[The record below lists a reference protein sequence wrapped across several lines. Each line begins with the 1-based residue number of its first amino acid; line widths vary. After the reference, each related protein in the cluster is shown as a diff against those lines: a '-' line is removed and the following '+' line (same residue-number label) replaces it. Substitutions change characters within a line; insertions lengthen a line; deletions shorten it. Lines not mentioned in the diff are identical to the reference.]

1 MNIKEFE
8 VQHNKPYEMTLMY
21 ELYEDSEFDK
31 KAAKVISQSPLF
43 AEAKMNKE
51 VFYYNITNKTSLR
64 KYLNLGMDKDTMLYM
79 IRKLIS
85 ADDFFEENELD
96 KRYLLFDADLILVD
110 KDTEELTF
118 ITVPAMNHGMV
129 VKPLRIFIREL
140 LASSVYEENENL
152 DYVGRLL
159 SFINS
164 NKNMNK
170 GELENVLGMI
180 EASSSQTVSQS
191 QKTEAAAE
199 VTAAPSAAQDAVIA
213 ATVESTDGNHVDVP
227 VENVSAGIEE
237 NFEAEKYDENARQP
251 EKDSYASDI
260 AVKTIGAGVAVAGMA
275 AAVAEAS
282 EKTDTAD
289 DVIEVETTG
298 AGGQTDAQQDLPEI
312 DIPDI
317 IIEDHARKEE
327 DPVMPEIII
336 PEEMQAKA
344 EEDARREAEAK
355 AQAEAEE
362 KARREAE
369 AKAQAE
375 AEERARREAEAK
387 AQEEAEEMARQEAA
401 MRAKKVVPY
410 LVRTKSQEMVE
421 IDKDE
426 FKIGKIPGMADFLL
440 SDNPAVSRMHAIIH
454 HIDGSYYVCDNY
466 STNHTYLNGERL
478 EAGKNY
484 LLIHGAKISFAND
497 EFTFLCK

>member
-31 KAAKVISQSPLF
+31 KASKVISQSPLF
-43 AEAKMNKE
+43 AESKMNKE

-110 KDTEELTF
+110 KESEELTF
-118 ITVPAMNHGMV
+118 ITVPAVNHGMI

-140 LASSVYEENENL
+140 LASAVYEENENL
-152 DYVGRLL
+152 DYVGRLI
-159 SFINS
+159 SFINA
-164 NKNMNK
+164 NKNMSK
-170 GELENVLGMI
+170 QELENVLGMI
-180 EASSSQTVSQS
+180 EASSSQTVSES
-191 QKTEAAAE
+191 QQAE
-199 VTAAPSAAQDAVIA
+199 VTEETPAEIKVTNVE
-213 ATVESTDGNHVDVP
+213 TVSNS
-227 VENVSAGIEE
+227 VEN
-237 NFEAEKYDENARQP
+237 
-251 EKDSYASDI
+251 
-260 AVKTIGAGVAVAGMA
+260 
-275 AAVAEAS
+275 AVAESPYTQAVS
-282 EKTDTAD
+282 EAAEPVQTNDVNATDVAH
-289 DVIEVETTG
+289 EN
-298 AGGQTDAQQDLPEI
+298 LPEL
-312 DIPDI
+312 DIPEI
-317 IIEDHARKEE
+317 IVEDNAQKEE
-327 DPVMPEIII
+327 APVIPEIII
-336 PEEMQAKA
+336 PDAMNITEESTPVQMDIEA
-344 EEDARREAEAK
+344 EENDRREAEARAQAEAETEERVRREAEAK

-362 KARREAE
+362 N
-369 AKAQAE
+369 
-375 AEERARREAEAK
+375 
-387 AQEEAEEMARQEAA
+387 ARQEA
-401 MRAKKVVPY
+401 MHVKKTVPY

-484 LLIHGAKISFAND
+484 LLIHGAKLAFAND

>member
-31 KAAKVISQSPLF
+31 KASKVISQSPLF
-43 AEAKMNKE
+43 AESKMNKE

-96 KRYLLFDADLILVD
+96 KRYLLFDEDLIIVD
-110 KDTEELTF
+110 KESEELTF
-118 ITVPAMNHGMV
+118 ITVPAVNHGMI

-140 LASSVYEENENL
+140 LASAVYEENENL
-152 DYVGRLL
+152 DYVGRLI
-159 SFINS
+159 SFINA
-164 NKNMNK
+164 NKNMSK
-170 GELENVLGMI
+170 QELENVLGMI
-180 EASSSQTVSQS
+180 EASSSQTVSES
-191 QKTEAAAE
+191 QQAE
-199 VTAAPSAAQDAVIA
+199 VTEETPAEIKVTNVE
-213 ATVESTDGNHVDVP
+213 TVSNS
-227 VENVSAGIEE
+227 VEN
-237 NFEAEKYDENARQP
+237 
-251 EKDSYASDI
+251 
-260 AVKTIGAGVAVAGMA
+260 
-275 AAVAEAS
+275 AVAESPYTQAVS
-282 EKTDTAD
+282 EAAEPVQTNDVNAAD
-289 DVIEVETTG
+289 VAHEN
-298 AGGQTDAQQDLPEI
+298 LPEL
-312 DIPDI
+312 DIPEI
-317 IIEDHARKEE
+317 IVEDNAQKEE
-327 DPVMPEIII
+327 APVIPEIII
-336 PEEMQAKA
+336 PDAMNITEESTPVQMDIEAEDNAHREAEARAQAEA
-344 EEDARREAEAK
+344 ETEERARREAEAK

-362 KARREAE
+362 N
-369 AKAQAE
+369 
-375 AEERARREAEAK
+375 
-387 AQEEAEEMARQEAA
+387 ARQEA
-401 MRAKKVVPY
+401 MHVKKTVPY

-484 LLIHGAKISFAND
+484 LLIHGAKLAFAND

>member
-31 KAAKVISQSPLF
+31 KASKVISQSPLF
-43 AEAKMNKE
+43 AESKMNKE

-110 KDTEELTF
+110 KESEELTF
-118 ITVPAMNHGMV
+118 ITVPAVNHGMI

-140 LASSVYEENENL
+140 LASAVYEENENL
-152 DYVGRLL
+152 DYVGRLI
-159 SFINS
+159 SFINA
-164 NKNMNK
+164 NKNMSK
-170 GELENVLGMI
+170 QELENVLGMI
-180 EASSSQTVSQS
+180 EASSSQTVSES
-191 QKTEAAAE
+191 QQAE
-199 VTAAPSAAQDAVIA
+199 VTEETPAEIKVTNVE
-213 ATVESTDGNHVDVP
+213 TVSNS
-227 VENVSAGIEE
+227 VEN
-237 NFEAEKYDENARQP
+237 
-251 EKDSYASDI
+251 
-260 AVKTIGAGVAVAGMA
+260 
-275 AAVAEAS
+275 AVAESPYTQAVS
-282 EKTDTAD
+282 EAAEPVQTNDVNAAD
-289 DVIEVETTG
+289 VAHEN
-298 AGGQTDAQQDLPEI
+298 LPEL
-312 DIPDI
+312 DIPEI
-317 IIEDHARKEE
+317 IVEDNAQKEE
-327 DPVMPEIII
+327 APVIPEIII
-336 PEEMQAKA
+336 PDAMNITEESTPVQMDIEAEDNAHREAEARAQAEA
-344 EEDARREAEAK
+344 ETEERARREAEAK

-362 KARREAE
+362 N
-369 AKAQAE
+369 
-375 AEERARREAEAK
+375 
-387 AQEEAEEMARQEAA
+387 ARQEA
-401 MRAKKVVPY
+401 MHVKKTVPY

-484 LLIHGAKISFAND
+484 LLIHGAKLAFAND

>member
-31 KAAKVISQSPLF
+31 KASKVISQSPLF
-43 AEAKMNKE
+43 AESKMNKE

-110 KDTEELTF
+110 KESEELTF
-118 ITVPAMNHGMV
+118 ITVPAVNHGMI

-140 LASSVYEENENL
+140 LASAVYEENENL
-152 DYVGRLL
+152 DYVGRLI
-159 SFINS
+159 SFINA
-164 NKNMNK
+164 NKNMSK
-170 GELENVLGMI
+170 QELENVLGMI
-180 EASSSQTVSQS
+180 EASSSQTVSES
-191 QKTEAAAE
+191 QQAE
-199 VTAAPSAAQDAVIA
+199 VTEETPAEIKVTNVE
-213 ATVESTDGNHVDVP
+213 TVSNS
-227 VENVSAGIEE
+227 VEN
-237 NFEAEKYDENARQP
+237 
-251 EKDSYASDI
+251 
-260 AVKTIGAGVAVAGMA
+260 
-275 AAVAEAS
+275 AVAESPYTQAVS
-282 EKTDTAD
+282 EAAEPVQTNDVNATDVAH
-289 DVIEVETTG
+289 EN
-298 AGGQTDAQQDLPEI
+298 LPEL
-312 DIPDI
+312 DIPEI
-317 IIEDHARKEE
+317 IVEDNAQKEE
-327 DPVMPEIII
+327 APVIPEIII
-336 PEEMQAKA
+336 PDAMNITEESTPVQMDIEAEDNARRETEARAQAEA
-344 EEDARREAEAK
+344 ETEERARREAEAK

-362 KARREAE
+362 N
-369 AKAQAE
+369 
-375 AEERARREAEAK
+375 
-387 AQEEAEEMARQEAA
+387 ARQEA
-401 MRAKKVVPY
+401 MHVKKTVPY

-426 FKIGKIPGMADFLL
+426 FKIGKIPGRADFLL

-484 LLIHGAKISFAND
+484 LLIHGAKLAFAND

>member
-31 KAAKVISQSPLF
+31 KASKVISQSPLF
-43 AEAKMNKE
+43 AESKMNKE

-110 KDTEELTF
+110 KESEELTF
-118 ITVPAMNHGMV
+118 ITVPAVNHGMV

-140 LASSVYEENENL
+140 LASAVYEENENL
-152 DYVGRLL
+152 DYVGRLI
-159 SFINS
+159 SFINA
-164 NKNMNK
+164 NKNMSK
-170 GELENVLGMI
+170 QELENVLGMI
-180 EASSSQTVSQS
+180 EASSSQTVSESQQS
-191 QKTEAAAE
+191 E
-199 VTAAPSAAQDAVIA
+199 VTKEAPAEIKVTNVEAV
-213 ATVESTDGNHVDVP
+213 SNG
-227 VENVSAGIEE
+227 VEN
-237 NFEAEKYDENARQP
+237 
-251 EKDSYASDI
+251 
-260 AVKTIGAGVAVAGMA
+260 
-275 AAVAEAS
+275 AVAESPYTQAVS
-282 EKTDTAD
+282 EAAEPVQTNDVNAAD
-289 DVIEVETTG
+289 VTHEN
-298 AGGQTDAQQDLPEI
+298 LPEL
-312 DIPDI
+312 DIPEI
-317 IIEDHARKEE
+317 IIEDNAQKEE
-327 DPVMPEIII
+327 APVMPEIII
-336 PEEMQAKA
+336 PDAMNTTEESTSVQM
-344 EEDARREAEAK
+344 DIEAEDN
-355 AQAEAEE
+355 
-362 KARREAE
+362 ARREAE

-387 AQEEAEEMARQEAA
+387 AQAETEERVRREAEAKAQAEAEENARQEA
-401 MRAKKVVPY
+401 MRVKKTVPY

-484 LLIHGAKISFAND
+484 LLIHGAKLAFAND

>member
-31 KAAKVISQSPLF
+31 KASKVISQSPLF
-43 AEAKMNKE
+43 AESKMNKE

-110 KDTEELTF
+110 KESEELTF
-118 ITVPAMNHGMV
+118 ITVPAVNHGMI

-140 LASSVYEENENL
+140 LASAVYEENENL
-152 DYVGRLL
+152 DYVGRLI
-159 SFINS
+159 SFINA
-164 NKNMNK
+164 NKNMSK
-170 GELENVLGMI
+170 QELENVLGMI
-180 EASSSQTVSQS
+180 EASSSQTVSES
-191 QKTEAAAE
+191 QQAE
-199 VTAAPSAAQDAVIA
+199 VTEETPAEIKVTNVE
-213 ATVESTDGNHVDVP
+213 TVSNS
-227 VENVSAGIEE
+227 VEN
-237 NFEAEKYDENARQP
+237 
-251 EKDSYASDI
+251 
-260 AVKTIGAGVAVAGMA
+260 
-275 AAVAEAS
+275 AVAESPYTQAVS
-282 EKTDTAD
+282 EAAEPVQTNDVNAAD
-289 DVIEVETTG
+289 VAHEN
-298 AGGQTDAQQDLPEI
+298 LPEL
-312 DIPDI
+312 DIPEI
-317 IIEDHARKEE
+317 IVEDNAQKEE
-327 DPVMPEIII
+327 APVIPEIII
-336 PEEMQAKA
+336 PDAMNITEESTPVQMDIEAEDNARRETEARVQA
-344 EEDARREAEAK
+344 EEETEERARREAKAK

-362 KARREAE
+362 N
-369 AKAQAE
+369 
-375 AEERARREAEAK
+375 
-387 AQEEAEEMARQEAA
+387 ARQEA
-401 MRAKKVVPY
+401 MHVKKTVPY

-484 LLIHGAKISFAND
+484 LLIHGAKLAFAND

>member
-31 KAAKVISQSPLF
+31 KASKVISQSPLF
-43 AEAKMNKE
+43 AESKMNKE

-110 KDTEELTF
+110 KESEELTF
-118 ITVPAMNHGMV
+118 ITVPAVNHGMI

-140 LASSVYEENENL
+140 LASAVYEENENL
-152 DYVGRLL
+152 DYVGRLI
-159 SFINS
+159 SFINA
-164 NKNMNK
+164 NKNMSK
-170 GELENVLGMI
+170 QELENVLGMI
-180 EASSSQTVSQS
+180 EASSSQTVSES
-191 QKTEAAAE
+191 QQEE
-199 VTAAPSAAQDAVIA
+199 VTEETPAEIKVTNVE
-213 ATVESTDGNHVDVP
+213 TVSNS
-227 VENVSAGIEE
+227 VEN
-237 NFEAEKYDENARQP
+237 
-251 EKDSYASDI
+251 
-260 AVKTIGAGVAVAGMA
+260 
-275 AAVAEAS
+275 AVAESPYTQAVS
-282 EKTDTAD
+282 EAAEPVQTNDVNATDVAH
-289 DVIEVETTG
+289 EN
-298 AGGQTDAQQDLPEI
+298 LPEL
-312 DIPDI
+312 DIPEI
-317 IIEDHARKEE
+317 IVEDNAQKEE
-327 DPVMPEIII
+327 APVIPEIII
-336 PEEMQAKA
+336 PDAMNITEESTPVQMDIEA
-344 EEDARREAEAK
+344 EDNARREAEVR
-355 AQAEAEE
+355 AQAEAET
-362 KARREAE
+362 
-369 AKAQAE
+369 
-375 AEERARREAEAK
+375 EERARREAETK
-387 AQEEAEEMARQEAA
+387 AQAEAEENARQEA
-401 MRAKKVVPY
+401 MHVKKTVPY

-484 LLIHGAKISFAND
+484 LLIHGAKLAFAND

>member
-31 KAAKVISQSPLF
+31 KASKVISQSPLF
-43 AEAKMNKE
+43 AESKMNKE

-110 KDTEELTF
+110 KESEELTF
-118 ITVPAMNHGMV
+118 ITVPAVNHGMI

-140 LASSVYEENENL
+140 LASAVYEENENL
-152 DYVGRLL
+152 DYVGRLI
-159 SFINS
+159 SFINA
-164 NKNMNK
+164 NKNMSK
-170 GELENVLGMI
+170 QELENVLGMI
-180 EASSSQTVSQS
+180 EASSSQTVSES
-191 QKTEAAAE
+191 QQAE
-199 VTAAPSAAQDAVIA
+199 VTEETPAEIKVTNVE
-213 ATVESTDGNHVDVP
+213 TVSNS
-227 VENVSAGIEE
+227 VEN
-237 NFEAEKYDENARQP
+237 
-251 EKDSYASDI
+251 
-260 AVKTIGAGVAVAGMA
+260 
-275 AAVAEAS
+275 AVAESPYTQAVS
-282 EKTDTAD
+282 EAAEPVQTNDVNATDVAH
-289 DVIEVETTG
+289 EN
-298 AGGQTDAQQDLPEI
+298 LPEL
-312 DIPDI
+312 DIPEI
-317 IIEDHARKEE
+317 IVEDNAQKEE
-327 DPVMPEIII
+327 APVIPEIII
-336 PEEMQAKA
+336 PDAMNITEESTPVQMDIEAEDNARRETEARAQAEA
-344 EEDARREAEAK
+344 ETEERARREAEAK

-362 KARREAE
+362 N
-369 AKAQAE
+369 
-375 AEERARREAEAK
+375 
-387 AQEEAEEMARQEAA
+387 ARQEA
-401 MRAKKVVPY
+401 MHVKKTVPY

-484 LLIHGAKISFAND
+484 LLIHGAKLAFAND

>member
-31 KAAKVISQSPLF
+31 KASKVISQSPLF
-43 AEAKMNKE
+43 AESKMNKE

-110 KDTEELTF
+110 KESEELTF
-118 ITVPAMNHGMV
+118 ITVPAVNHGMV

-140 LASSVYEENENL
+140 LASAVYEENENL
-152 DYVGRLL
+152 DYVGRLI
-159 SFINS
+159 SFINA
-164 NKNMNK
+164 NKNMSK
-170 GELENVLGMI
+170 QELENVLGMI
-180 EASSSQTVSQS
+180 EASSSQTVSESQQS
-191 QKTEAAAE
+191 E
-199 VTAAPSAAQDAVIA
+199 VTKEAPAEIKVTNVEAV
-213 ATVESTDGNHVDVP
+213 SNG
-227 VENVSAGIEE
+227 VEN
-237 NFEAEKYDENARQP
+237 
-251 EKDSYASDI
+251 
-260 AVKTIGAGVAVAGMA
+260 
-275 AAVAEAS
+275 AVAESPYTQAVS
-282 EKTDTAD
+282 EAAEPAQTNDSNAAD
-289 DVIEVETTG
+289 VACEN
-298 AGGQTDAQQDLPEI
+298 LPEL
-312 DIPDI
+312 DIPEI
-317 IIEDHARKEE
+317 IIEDNAQKEE
-327 DPVMPEIII
+327 EPVMPEIII
-336 PEEMQAKA
+336 PDAMNTTEESTSVQM
-344 EEDARREAEAK
+344 DIEAEDN
-355 AQAEAEE
+355 
-362 KARREAE
+362 ARREAE

-387 AQEEAEEMARQEAA
+387 AQAETEERVRREAEAKAQAEAEERARREAEAKAQAEAEENARQEA
-401 MRAKKVVPY
+401 MRVKKTVPY

-484 LLIHGAKISFAND
+484 LLIHGAKLAFAND

>member
-31 KAAKVISQSPLF
+31 KASKVISQSPLF
-43 AEAKMNKE
+43 AESKMNKE

-110 KDTEELTF
+110 KESEELTF
-118 ITVPAMNHGMV
+118 ITVPAVNHGMI

-140 LASSVYEENENL
+140 LASAVYEENENL
-152 DYVGRLL
+152 DYVGRLI
-159 SFINS
+159 SFINA
-164 NKNMNK
+164 NKNMSK
-170 GELENVLGMI
+170 QELENVLGMI
-180 EASSSQTVSQS
+180 EASSSQTVSES
-191 QKTEAAAE
+191 QQAEGTEETPAE
-199 VTAAPSAAQDAVIA
+199 IKVTNVE
-213 ATVESTDGNHVDVP
+213 TVSNS
-227 VENVSAGIEE
+227 VEN
-237 NFEAEKYDENARQP
+237 
-251 EKDSYASDI
+251 
-260 AVKTIGAGVAVAGMA
+260 
-275 AAVAEAS
+275 AVAESPYTQAVS
-282 EKTDTAD
+282 EAAEPVQTNDVNATDIAH
-289 DVIEVETTG
+289 EN
-298 AGGQTDAQQDLPEI
+298 LPEL
-312 DIPDI
+312 DIPEI
-317 IIEDHARKEE
+317 IVEDNAQKEE
-327 DPVMPEIII
+327 APVIPEIII
-336 PEEMQAKA
+336 PDAMNITEESTPVQMDIEAEDNARRETEARAQAEA
-344 EEDARREAEAK
+344 ETEERARREAEAK

-362 KARREAE
+362 N
-369 AKAQAE
+369 
-375 AEERARREAEAK
+375 
-387 AQEEAEEMARQEAA
+387 ARQEA
-401 MRAKKVVPY
+401 MHVKKTVPY

-466 STNHTYLNGERL
+466 TTNHTYLNGERL
-478 EAGKNY
+478 EAGKKY
-484 LLIHGAKISFAND
+484 LLIHGAKLAFAND

>member
-1 MNIKEFE
+1 MMNIKEFE

-31 KAAKVISQSPLF
+31 KASKVISQSPLF
-43 AEAKMNKE
+43 AESKMNKE

-110 KDTEELTF
+110 KESEELTF
-118 ITVPAMNHGMV
+118 ITVPAVNHGMV
-129 VKPLRIFIREL
+129 VKPLRIFVREL
-140 LASSVYEENENL
+140 LASAVYEENENL
-152 DYVGRLL
+152 DYVGRLI
-159 SFINS
+159 SFINV
-164 NKNMNK
+164 NKNMSK
-170 GELENVLGMI
+170 QELENVLGMI
-180 EASSSQTVSQS
+180 EASSSQTVSES
-191 QKTEAAAE
+191 QQAE
-199 VTAAPSAAQDAVIA
+199 VTEEVPAEIKVTNVEAV
-213 ATVESTDGNHVDVP
+213 SNS
-227 VENVSAGIEE
+227 VEN
-237 NFEAEKYDENARQP
+237 
-251 EKDSYASDI
+251 
-260 AVKTIGAGVAVAGMA
+260 
-275 AAVAEAS
+275 AVAESPYTKEVS
-282 EKTDTAD
+282 EAAEPVQTNDVNAAD
-289 DVIEVETTG
+289 VAHEN
-298 AGGQTDAQQDLPEI
+298 LPELG
-312 DIPDI
+312 IPEI
-317 IIEDHARKEE
+317 IIEDNAQKEE
-327 DPVMPEIII
+327 APVMPEIII
-336 PEEMQAKA
+336 PDAMNITEESTPVQMDIET
-344 EEDARREAEAK
+344 EEDVRREAEVR
-355 AQAEAEE
+355 AQAE
-362 KARREAE
+362 
-369 AKAQAE
+369 AE
-375 AEERARREAEAK
+375 AEERARREAKAK
-387 AQEEAEEMARQEAA
+387 AQAEIEERVRREAKVKAQAEAEENARQEA
-401 MRAKKVVPY
+401 MRVKKTVPY

-484 LLIHGAKISFAND
+484 LLIHGAKLAFAND

>member
-31 KAAKVISQSPLF
+31 KASKVISQSPLF
-43 AEAKMNKE
+43 AESKMNKE

-110 KDTEELTF
+110 KESEELTF
-118 ITVPAMNHGMV
+118 ITVPAVNHGMI

-140 LASSVYEENENL
+140 LASAVYEENENL
-152 DYVGRLL
+152 DYVGRLI
-159 SFINS
+159 SFINA
-164 NKNMNK
+164 NRNMSK
-170 GELENVLGMI
+170 QELENVLGMI
-180 EASSSQTVSQS
+180 EASSSQTVSES
-191 QKTEAAAE
+191 QQEE
-199 VTAAPSAAQDAVIA
+199 VTEETPAEIKVTNVE
-213 ATVESTDGNHVDVP
+213 TVSNS
-227 VENVSAGIEE
+227 VEN
-237 NFEAEKYDENARQP
+237 
-251 EKDSYASDI
+251 
-260 AVKTIGAGVAVAGMA
+260 
-275 AAVAEAS
+275 AVAESPYTQAVS
-282 EKTDTAD
+282 EAAEPVQTNDVNATDVAH
-289 DVIEVETTG
+289 EN
-298 AGGQTDAQQDLPEI
+298 LPEL
-312 DIPDI
+312 DIPEI
-317 IIEDHARKEE
+317 IVEDNAQKEE
-327 DPVMPEIII
+327 APVIPEIII
-336 PEEMQAKA
+336 PDAMNITEESTPVQMDIEAEDNARRETEARAQAEA
-344 EEDARREAEAK
+344 ETEERARREAEAK

-362 KARREAE
+362 N
-369 AKAQAE
+369 
-375 AEERARREAEAK
+375 
-387 AQEEAEEMARQEAA
+387 ARQEA
-401 MRAKKVVPY
+401 MHVKKTVPY

-484 LLIHGAKISFAND
+484 LLIHGAKLAFAND

>member
-31 KAAKVISQSPLF
+31 KASKVISQSPLF
-43 AEAKMNKE
+43 AESKMNKE

-110 KDTEELTF
+110 KESEELTF
-118 ITVPAMNHGMV
+118 ITVPAVNHGMV

-140 LASSVYEENENL
+140 LASAVYEENENL
-152 DYVGRLL
+152 DYVGRLI
-159 SFINS
+159 SFINA
-164 NKNMNK
+164 NKNMSK
-170 GELENVLGMI
+170 QELENVLGMI
-180 EASSSQTVSQS
+180 EASSSQTVSESQQS
-191 QKTEAAAE
+191 E
-199 VTAAPSAAQDAVIA
+199 VTQEAPAEIKVTNVEAV
-213 ATVESTDGNHVDVP
+213 SNG
-227 VENVSAGIEE
+227 VEN
-237 NFEAEKYDENARQP
+237 
-251 EKDSYASDI
+251 
-260 AVKTIGAGVAVAGMA
+260 
-275 AAVAEAS
+275 AVAESPYTQAVS
-282 EKTDTAD
+282 EAAEPAQTNDVNAAD
-289 DVIEVETTG
+289 VACEN
-298 AGGQTDAQQDLPEI
+298 LPEL
-312 DIPDI
+312 DIPEI
-317 IIEDHARKEE
+317 IIEDNAQKEE
-327 DPVMPEIII
+327 APVMPEIII
-336 PEEMQAKA
+336 PDAMNTTEESTPVQM
-344 EEDARREAEAK
+344 DIEAEDN
-355 AQAEAEE
+355 
-362 KARREAE
+362 ARREAE

-387 AQEEAEEMARQEAA
+387 AQAEAEERARREAEAKAQAEAEERARREAEAKAQAEAEENARQEA
-401 MRAKKVVPY
+401 MRVKKTVPY

-484 LLIHGAKISFAND
+484 LLIHGAKLAFAND

>member
-31 KAAKVISQSPLF
+31 KASKVISQSPLF
-43 AEAKMNKE
+43 AESKMNKE

-110 KDTEELTF
+110 KESEELTF
-118 ITVPAMNHGMV
+118 ITVPAVNHGMI

-140 LASSVYEENENL
+140 LASAVYEENENL
-152 DYVGRLL
+152 DYVGRLI
-159 SFINS
+159 SFINA
-164 NKNMNK
+164 NKNMSK
-170 GELENVLGMI
+170 QELENVLGMI
-180 EASSSQTVSQS
+180 EASSSQTVSES
-191 QKTEAAAE
+191 QQAE
-199 VTAAPSAAQDAVIA
+199 VTEETPAEIKVTNVE
-213 ATVESTDGNHVDVP
+213 TVSNS
-227 VENVSAGIEE
+227 VEN
-237 NFEAEKYDENARQP
+237 
-251 EKDSYASDI
+251 
-260 AVKTIGAGVAVAGMA
+260 
-275 AAVAEAS
+275 AVAESPYTQAVS
-282 EKTDTAD
+282 EAAEPVQTNDVNAAD
-289 DVIEVETTG
+289 VAHEN
-298 AGGQTDAQQDLPEI
+298 LPEL
-312 DIPDI
+312 DIPEI
-317 IIEDHARKEE
+317 IVEDNAQKEE
-327 DPVMPEIII
+327 APVIPEIII
-336 PEEMQAKA
+336 PDAMNITEESTPVQMDIEA
-344 EEDARREAEAK
+344 EDNARRETEARVQAEEETEERARREVKAK

-362 KARREAE
+362 N
-369 AKAQAE
+369 
-375 AEERARREAEAK
+375 
-387 AQEEAEEMARQEAA
+387 ARQEA
-401 MRAKKVVPY
+401 MHVKKTVPY

-484 LLIHGAKISFAND
+484 LLIHGAKLAFAND

>member
-31 KAAKVISQSPLF
+31 KASKVISQSPLF
-43 AEAKMNKE
+43 AESKMNKE

-110 KDTEELTF
+110 KESEELTF
-118 ITVPAMNHGMV
+118 ITVPAVNHGMI

-140 LASSVYEENENL
+140 LASAVYEENENL
-152 DYVGRLL
+152 DYVGRLI
-159 SFINS
+159 SFINA
-164 NKNMNK
+164 NKNMSK
-170 GELENVLGMI
+170 QELENVLGMI
-180 EASSSQTVSQS
+180 EASSSQTVSES
-191 QKTEAAAE
+191 QQAEGTEETPAE
-199 VTAAPSAAQDAVIA
+199 IKLTNVE
-213 ATVESTDGNHVDVP
+213 TVSNS
-227 VENVSAGIEE
+227 VEN
-237 NFEAEKYDENARQP
+237 
-251 EKDSYASDI
+251 
-260 AVKTIGAGVAVAGMA
+260 
-275 AAVAEAS
+275 AVAESPYTQAVS
-282 EKTDTAD
+282 EAAEPVQTNDVNATDIAH
-289 DVIEVETTG
+289 EN
-298 AGGQTDAQQDLPEI
+298 LPEL
-312 DIPDI
+312 DIPEI
-317 IIEDHARKEE
+317 IVEDNAQKEE
-327 DPVMPEIII
+327 APVIPEIII
-336 PEEMQAKA
+336 PDAMNITEESTPVQMDIEAEDNARRETEARAQAEA
-344 EEDARREAEAK
+344 ETEERARREAEAK

-362 KARREAE
+362 N
-369 AKAQAE
+369 
-375 AEERARREAEAK
+375 
-387 AQEEAEEMARQEAA
+387 ARQEA
-401 MRAKKVVPY
+401 MHVKKTVPY

-484 LLIHGAKISFAND
+484 LLIHGAKLAFAND

>member
-31 KAAKVISQSPLF
+31 KASKVISQSPLF
-43 AEAKMNKE
+43 AESKMNKE

-110 KDTEELTF
+110 KESEELTF
-118 ITVPAMNHGMV
+118 ITVPAVNHGMI

-140 LASSVYEENENL
+140 LASAVYEENENL
-152 DYVGRLL
+152 DYVGRLI
-159 SFINS
+159 SFINA
-164 NKNMNK
+164 NKNMSK
-170 GELENVLGMI
+170 QELENVLGMI
-180 EASSSQTVSQS
+180 EASSSQTVSES
-191 QKTEAAAE
+191 QQAE
-199 VTAAPSAAQDAVIA
+199 VTEETPAEIKVTNVE
-213 ATVESTDGNHVDVP
+213 TVSNS
-227 VENVSAGIEE
+227 VEN
-237 NFEAEKYDENARQP
+237 
-251 EKDSYASDI
+251 
-260 AVKTIGAGVAVAGMA
+260 
-275 AAVAEAS
+275 AVAESPYTQAVS
-282 EKTDTAD
+282 EAAEPVQTNDVNATDVAH
-289 DVIEVETTG
+289 EN
-298 AGGQTDAQQDLPEI
+298 LPEL
-312 DIPDI
+312 DIPEI
-317 IIEDHARKEE
+317 IVEDNAQKEE
-327 DPVMPEIII
+327 APVIPEIII
-336 PEEMQAKA
+336 PDAMNITEESTPVQMDIEAEDNARREAEARAQAEA
-344 EEDARREAEAK
+344 ETGERARREAEAK

-362 KARREAE
+362 N
-369 AKAQAE
+369 
-375 AEERARREAEAK
+375 
-387 AQEEAEEMARQEAA
+387 ARQEA
-401 MRAKKVVPY
+401 MHVKKTVPY

-484 LLIHGAKISFAND
+484 LLIHGAKLAFAND

>member
-31 KAAKVISQSPLF
+31 KASKVISQSPLF
-43 AEAKMNKE
+43 AESKMNKE

-110 KDTEELTF
+110 KESEELTF
-118 ITVPAMNHGMV
+118 ITVPAVNHGMI

-140 LASSVYEENENL
+140 LASAVYEENENL
-152 DYVGRLL
+152 DYVGRLI
-159 SFINS
+159 SFINA
-164 NKNMNK
+164 NKNMSK
-170 GELENVLGMI
+170 QELENVLGMI
-180 EASSSQTVSQS
+180 EASSSQTVSES
-191 QKTEAAAE
+191 QQAEGTEETPAE
-199 VTAAPSAAQDAVIA
+199 IKVTNVE
-213 ATVESTDGNHVDVP
+213 TVSNS
-227 VENVSAGIEE
+227 VEN
-237 NFEAEKYDENARQP
+237 
-251 EKDSYASDI
+251 
-260 AVKTIGAGVAVAGMA
+260 
-275 AAVAEAS
+275 AVAESPYTQAVS
-282 EKTDTAD
+282 EAAEPVQTNDVNATDIAH
-289 DVIEVETTG
+289 EN
-298 AGGQTDAQQDLPEI
+298 LPEL
-312 DIPDI
+312 DIPEI
-317 IIEDHARKEE
+317 IVEDNAQKEE
-327 DPVMPEIII
+327 APVIPEIII
-336 PEEMQAKA
+336 PDAMNITEESTPVQMDIEAEDNARRETEARAQAEA
-344 EEDARREAEAK
+344 ETEERARREAEAK

-362 KARREAE
+362 N
-369 AKAQAE
+369 
-375 AEERARREAEAK
+375 
-387 AQEEAEEMARQEAA
+387 ARQEA
-401 MRAKKVVPY
+401 MHVKKTVPY

-478 EAGKNY
+478 EAGTNY
-484 LLIHGAKISFAND
+484 LLIHGAKLAFAND

>member
-31 KAAKVISQSPLF
+31 KASKVISQSPLF
-43 AEAKMNKE
+43 AESKMNKE

-110 KDTEELTF
+110 KESEELTF
-118 ITVPAMNHGMV
+118 ITVPAVNHGMI

-140 LASSVYEENENL
+140 LASAVYEENENL
-152 DYVGRLL
+152 DYVGRLI
-159 SFINS
+159 SFINA
-164 NKNMNK
+164 NKNMSK
-170 GELENVLGMI
+170 QELENVLGMI
-180 EASSSQTVSQS
+180 EASSSQTVSES
-191 QKTEAAAE
+191 QQAE
-199 VTAAPSAAQDAVIA
+199 VTEETPAEIKETNVE
-213 ATVESTDGNHVDVP
+213 TVSNS
-227 VENVSAGIEE
+227 VEN
-237 NFEAEKYDENARQP
+237 
-251 EKDSYASDI
+251 
-260 AVKTIGAGVAVAGMA
+260 
-275 AAVAEAS
+275 AVAESPYTQAVS
-282 EKTDTAD
+282 EAAEPVQTNDVNATDVAH
-289 DVIEVETTG
+289 EN
-298 AGGQTDAQQDLPEI
+298 LPEL
-312 DIPDI
+312 DIPEI
-317 IIEDHARKEE
+317 IVEDNAQKEE
-327 DPVMPEIII
+327 APVIPEIII
-336 PEEMQAKA
+336 PDAMNITEESTPVQMDIEAEDNARRETEARAQAEA
-344 EEDARREAEAK
+344 ETEERAHREAEAK

-362 KARREAE
+362 N
-369 AKAQAE
+369 
-375 AEERARREAEAK
+375 
-387 AQEEAEEMARQEAA
+387 ARQEA
-401 MRAKKVVPY
+401 MHVKKTVPY

-484 LLIHGAKISFAND
+484 LLIHGAKLAFAND

>member
-31 KAAKVISQSPLF
+31 KASKVISQSPLF
-43 AEAKMNKE
+43 AESKMNKE

-110 KDTEELTF
+110 KESEELTF
-118 ITVPAMNHGMV
+118 ITVPAVNHGMI

-140 LASSVYEENENL
+140 LASAVYEENENL
-152 DYVGRLL
+152 DYVGRLI
-159 SFINS
+159 SFINA
-164 NKNMNK
+164 NKNMSK
-170 GELENVLGMI
+170 QELENVLGMI
-180 EASSSQTVSQS
+180 EASSSQTVSES
-191 QKTEAAAE
+191 QQAEGTEETPAE
-199 VTAAPSAAQDAVIA
+199 IKVTNVE
-213 ATVESTDGNHVDVP
+213 TVSNS
-227 VENVSAGIEE
+227 VEN
-237 NFEAEKYDENARQP
+237 
-251 EKDSYASDI
+251 
-260 AVKTIGAGVAVAGMA
+260 
-275 AAVAEAS
+275 AVAESPYTQAVS
-282 EKTDTAD
+282 EAAEPVQTNDVNATDIAH
-289 DVIEVETTG
+289 EN
-298 AGGQTDAQQDLPEI
+298 LPEL
-312 DIPDI
+312 DIPEI
-317 IIEDHARKEE
+317 IVEDNAQKEE
-327 DPVMPEIII
+327 APVIPEIII
-336 PEEMQAKA
+336 PDAMNITEESTPVQMDIEAEDNARRETEARAQAEA
-344 EEDARREAEAK
+344 ETEERARREAEAK

-362 KARREAE
+362 N
-369 AKAQAE
+369 
-375 AEERARREAEAK
+375 
-387 AQEEAEEMARQEAA
+387 ARQEA
-401 MRAKKVVPY
+401 MHVKKTVPY

-484 LLIHGAKISFAND
+484 LLIHGAKLAFAND

>member
-31 KAAKVISQSPLF
+31 KASKVISQSPLF
-43 AEAKMNKE
+43 AESKMNKE

-110 KDTEELTF
+110 KESEELTF
-118 ITVPAMNHGMV
+118 ITVPAVNHGMI

-140 LASSVYEENENL
+140 LASAVYEENENL
-152 DYVGRLL
+152 DYVGRLI
-159 SFINS
+159 SFINA
-164 NKNMNK
+164 NKNMSK
-170 GELENVLGMI
+170 QELENVLGMI
-180 EASSSQTVSQS
+180 EASSSQTVSES
-191 QKTEAAAE
+191 QQAE
-199 VTAAPSAAQDAVIA
+199 VTEETPAEIKVTNVE
-213 ATVESTDGNHVDVP
+213 TVSNS
-227 VENVSAGIEE
+227 VEN
-237 NFEAEKYDENARQP
+237 
-251 EKDSYASDI
+251 
-260 AVKTIGAGVAVAGMA
+260 
-275 AAVAEAS
+275 AVAESPYTQAVS
-282 EKTDTAD
+282 EAAEPVQTNDVNAAD
-289 DVIEVETTG
+289 VAHEN
-298 AGGQTDAQQDLPEI
+298 LPEL
-312 DIPDI
+312 DIPEI
-317 IIEDHARKEE
+317 IVEDNAQKEE
-327 DPVMPEIII
+327 APVIPEIII
-336 PEEMQAKA
+336 PDAMNITEESTPVQMDIEAEDNARRETEARAQA
-344 EEDARREAEAK
+344 EEETEERARREAEAK

-362 KARREAE
+362 N
-369 AKAQAE
+369 
-375 AEERARREAEAK
+375 
-387 AQEEAEEMARQEAA
+387 ARQEA
-401 MRAKKVVPY
+401 MHVKKTVPY

-484 LLIHGAKISFAND
+484 LLIHGAKLAFAND

>member
-1 MNIKEFE
+1 MMNIKEFE
-8 VQHNKPYEMTLMY
+8 VQHNKPYEITLMY

-43 AEAKMNKE
+43 AESKMNKE

-110 KDTEELTF
+110 KESEELTF
-118 ITVPAMNHGMV
+118 ITVPAVNHGMV

-140 LASSVYEENENL
+140 LASAVYEENENL
-152 DYVGRLL
+152 DYVGRLI
-159 SFINS
+159 SFINA
-164 NKNMNK
+164 NKNMSK
-170 GELENVLGMI
+170 QELENVLGMI
-180 EASSSQTVSQS
+180 EASSSQTVSES
-191 QKTEAAAE
+191 QQAEVTEEAPARIKVTNVEAVSNGVEDAAAE
-199 VTAAPSAAQDAVIA
+199 SPYTQAVSEAAEPVQTNDA
-213 ATVESTDGNHVDVP
+213 
-227 VENVSAGIEE
+227 NVANVAMAVAG
-237 NFEAEKYDENARQP
+237 
-251 EKDSYASDI
+251 
-260 AVKTIGAGVAVAGMA
+260 TGAAVAGMA
-275 AAVAEAS
+275 AVFTESVQAE
-282 EKTDTAD
+282 EDAD
-289 DVIEVETTG
+289 DTHEN
-298 AGGQTDAQQDLPEI
+298 LPEL
-312 DIPDI
+312 DIPEI
-317 IIEDHARKEE
+317 IIEDNTQKEE
-327 DPVMPEIII
+327 APVMPEIII
-336 PEEMQAKA
+336 PDAMNITEESTPVQMDIEA
-344 EEDARREAEAK
+344 EENAHREAEAK

-362 KARREAE
+362 RTRQEAE

-375 AEERARREAEAK
+375 AEERARQEAEARAQAKAEERARREAEAR
-387 AQEEAEEMARQEAA
+387 AQAEAEENARQEA
-401 MRAKKVVPY
+401 MRVKKTVPY

-484 LLIHGAKISFAND
+484 LLIHGAKLAFAND

>member
-31 KAAKVISQSPLF
+31 KASKVISQSPLF
-43 AEAKMNKE
+43 AESKMNKE

-110 KDTEELTF
+110 KESEELTF
-118 ITVPAMNHGMV
+118 ITVPAVNHGMI

-140 LASSVYEENENL
+140 LASAVYEENENL
-152 DYVGRLL
+152 DYVGRLI
-159 SFINS
+159 SFINA
-164 NKNMNK
+164 NKNMSK
-170 GELENVLGMI
+170 QELENVLGMI
-180 EASSSQTVSQS
+180 EASSSQTVSES
-191 QKTEAAAE
+191 QQAE
-199 VTAAPSAAQDAVIA
+199 VTEETPAEIKVTNVE
-213 ATVESTDGNHVDVP
+213 TVSNS
-227 VENVSAGIEE
+227 VEN
-237 NFEAEKYDENARQP
+237 
-251 EKDSYASDI
+251 
-260 AVKTIGAGVAVAGMA
+260 
-275 AAVAEAS
+275 AVAESPYTQAVS
-282 EKTDTAD
+282 EAAEPVQTNDVNAAD
-289 DVIEVETTG
+289 VAHEN
-298 AGGQTDAQQDLPEI
+298 LPEL
-312 DIPDI
+312 DIPEI
-317 IIEDHARKEE
+317 IVEDNAQKEE
-327 DPVMPEIII
+327 APVIPEIII
-336 PEEMQAKA
+336 PDAMNITEESTPVQMDIDAEDNARRETEARAQAEA
-344 EEDARREAEAK
+344 ETEERAHREAEAK

-362 KARREAE
+362 N
-369 AKAQAE
+369 
-375 AEERARREAEAK
+375 
-387 AQEEAEEMARQEAA
+387 ARQEA
-401 MRAKKVVPY
+401 MHVKKTVPY

-421 IDKDE
+421 IDKEE

-484 LLIHGAKISFAND
+484 LLIHGAKLAFAND

>member
-31 KAAKVISQSPLF
+31 KASKVISQSPLF
-43 AEAKMNKE
+43 AESKMNKE

-110 KDTEELTF
+110 KESEELTF
-118 ITVPAMNHGMV
+118 ITVPAVNHGMI

-140 LASSVYEENENL
+140 LASAVYEENENL
-152 DYVGRLL
+152 DYVGRLI
-159 SFINS
+159 SFINA
-164 NKNMNK
+164 NKNMSK
-170 GELENVLGMI
+170 QELENVLGMI
-180 EASSSQTVSQS
+180 EASSSQTVSES
-191 QKTEAAAE
+191 QQAEGTEE
-199 VTAAPSAAQDAVIA
+199 TPEEIKVTNVE
-213 ATVESTDGNHVDVP
+213 TVSNS
-227 VENVSAGIEE
+227 VEN
-237 NFEAEKYDENARQP
+237 
-251 EKDSYASDI
+251 
-260 AVKTIGAGVAVAGMA
+260 
-275 AAVAEAS
+275 AVAESPYTQAVS
-282 EKTDTAD
+282 EAAEPVQTNDVNATDIAH
-289 DVIEVETTG
+289 EN
-298 AGGQTDAQQDLPEI
+298 LPEL
-312 DIPDI
+312 DIPEI
-317 IIEDHARKEE
+317 IVEDNAQKEE
-327 DPVMPEIII
+327 APVIPEIII
-336 PEEMQAKA
+336 PDAMNITEESTPVQMDIEAEDNARRETEARAQAEA
-344 EEDARREAEAK
+344 ETEERARREAEAK

-362 KARREAE
+362 N
-369 AKAQAE
+369 
-375 AEERARREAEAK
+375 
-387 AQEEAEEMARQEAA
+387 ARQEA
-401 MRAKKVVPY
+401 MHVKKTVPY

-484 LLIHGAKISFAND
+484 LLIHGAKLAFAND

>member
-31 KAAKVISQSPLF
+31 KASKVISQSPLF
-43 AEAKMNKE
+43 AESKMNKE

-110 KDTEELTF
+110 KESEELTF
-118 ITVPAMNHGMV
+118 ITVPAVNHGMI

-140 LASSVYEENENL
+140 LASAVYEENENL
-152 DYVGRLL
+152 DYVGRLI
-159 SFINS
+159 SFINA
-164 NKNMNK
+164 NKNMSK
-170 GELENVLGMI
+170 QELENVLGMI
-180 EASSSQTVSQS
+180 EASSSQTVSES
-191 QKTEAAAE
+191 QQAE
-199 VTAAPSAAQDAVIA
+199 VTEETPAEIKVTNVE
-213 ATVESTDGNHVDVP
+213 TVSNS
-227 VENVSAGIEE
+227 VEN
-237 NFEAEKYDENARQP
+237 
-251 EKDSYASDI
+251 
-260 AVKTIGAGVAVAGMA
+260 
-275 AAVAEAS
+275 AVAESPYTQAVS
-282 EKTDTAD
+282 EAAEPVQTNDVNATDVAH
-289 DVIEVETTG
+289 EN
-298 AGGQTDAQQDLPEI
+298 LPEL
-312 DIPDI
+312 DIPEI
-317 IIEDHARKEE
+317 IVEDNAQKEE
-327 DPVMPEIII
+327 ASVIPEIII
-336 PEEMQAKA
+336 PDAMNITEESTPVQMDIEA
-344 EEDARREAEAK
+344 EDNAHREAEAR
-355 AQAEAEE
+355 AQAEAET
-362 KARREAE
+362 
-369 AKAQAE
+369 
-375 AEERARREAEAK
+375 EERARREAETK
-387 AQEEAEEMARQEAA
+387 AQAEAEENARQEA
-401 MRAKKVVPY
+401 MHVKKTVPY

-484 LLIHGAKISFAND
+484 LLIHGAKLAFAND

>member
-31 KAAKVISQSPLF
+31 KASKVISQSPLF
-43 AEAKMNKE
+43 AESKMNKE

-110 KDTEELTF
+110 KESEELTF
-118 ITVPAMNHGMV
+118 ITVPAVNHGMV

-140 LASSVYEENENL
+140 LASAVYEENENL
-152 DYVGRLL
+152 DYVGRLI
-159 SFINS
+159 SFINA
-164 NKNMNK
+164 NKNMSK
-170 GELENVLGMI
+170 QELENVLGMI
-180 EASSSQTVSQS
+180 EASSSQTVSESQQS
-191 QKTEAAAE
+191 E
-199 VTAAPSAAQDAVIA
+199 VTQEAPAEIKVTNVEAV
-213 ATVESTDGNHVDVP
+213 SNG
-227 VENVSAGIEE
+227 VEN
-237 NFEAEKYDENARQP
+237 
-251 EKDSYASDI
+251 
-260 AVKTIGAGVAVAGMA
+260 
-275 AAVAEAS
+275 AVAESPYTQAVS
-282 EKTDTAD
+282 EAAEPVQTNDVNAAD
-289 DVIEVETTG
+289 VACEN
-298 AGGQTDAQQDLPEI
+298 LPEL
-312 DIPDI
+312 DIPEI
-317 IIEDHARKEE
+317 IIEDNAQKEE
-327 DPVMPEIII
+327 APVMPEIII
-336 PEEMQAKA
+336 PDAMNTTEESTPVQM
-344 EEDARREAEAK
+344 DIEAEDN
-355 AQAEAEE
+355 
-362 KARREAE
+362 ARREAE

-387 AQEEAEEMARQEAA
+387 AQAEAEERARREAEAKAQAEAEENARQEA
-401 MRAKKVVPY
+401 MRVKKTVPY

-484 LLIHGAKISFAND
+484 LLIHGAKLAFAND

>member
-31 KAAKVISQSPLF
+31 KASKVISQSPLF
-43 AEAKMNKE
+43 AESKMNKE

-110 KDTEELTF
+110 KESEELTF
-118 ITVPAMNHGMV
+118 ITVPAVNHGMV

-140 LASSVYEENENL
+140 LASAVYEENENL
-152 DYVGRLL
+152 DYVGRLI
-159 SFINS
+159 SFINA
-164 NKNMNK
+164 NKNMSK
-170 GELENVLGMI
+170 QELENVLGMI
-180 EASSSQTVSQS
+180 EASSSQTVSESQQS
-191 QKTEAAAE
+191 E
-199 VTAAPSAAQDAVIA
+199 VTQEAPAEIKVTNVEAV
-213 ATVESTDGNHVDVP
+213 SNG
-227 VENVSAGIEE
+227 VEN
-237 NFEAEKYDENARQP
+237 
-251 EKDSYASDI
+251 
-260 AVKTIGAGVAVAGMA
+260 
-275 AAVAEAS
+275 AVAESPYTQAVS
-282 EKTDTAD
+282 EAAEPAQTNDVNAAD
-289 DVIEVETTG
+289 VACEN
-298 AGGQTDAQQDLPEI
+298 LPEL
-312 DIPDI
+312 DIPEI
-317 IIEDHARKEE
+317 IIEDNAQKEE
-327 DPVMPEIII
+327 APVMPEIII
-336 PEEMQAKA
+336 PDAMNTTEESTPVQM
-344 EEDARREAEAK
+344 DIEAEDN
-355 AQAEAEE
+355 
-362 KARREAE
+362 ARREAE

-387 AQEEAEEMARQEAA
+387 AQAEAEERARREAEAKAQAEAEENARQEA
-401 MRAKKVVPY
+401 MRVKKTVPY

-484 LLIHGAKISFAND
+484 LLIHGAKLAFAND

>member
-1 MNIKEFE
+1 MMNIKEFE

-43 AEAKMNKE
+43 AESKMNKE

-79 IRKLIS
+79 IRKLIN

-110 KDTEELTF
+110 KESEELTF
-118 ITVPAMNHGMV
+118 ITVPAVNHGMV

-140 LASSVYEENENL
+140 LASAVYEENENL
-152 DYVGRLL
+152 DYVGRLI
-159 SFINS
+159 SFINA
-164 NKNMNK
+164 NKNMSK
-170 GELENVLGMI
+170 QELENVLGMI
-180 EASSSQTVSQS
+180 EASSSQTVSES
-191 QKTEAAAE
+191 QQAEVAEEAPAGIKVTNVEAVSNGVEDAAAE
-199 VTAAPSAAQDAVIA
+199 SPYTQAVSEAAEPVQTNDANVA
-213 ATVESTDGNHVDVP
+213 DVAMA
-227 VENVSAGIEE
+227 VAG
-237 NFEAEKYDENARQP
+237 
-251 EKDSYASDI
+251 
-260 AVKTIGAGVAVAGMA
+260 TGAAVAGMA
-275 AAVAEAS
+275 AVFTESVQAE
-282 EKTDTAD
+282 KDAD
-289 DVIEVETTG
+289 DTHEN
-298 AGGQTDAQQDLPEI
+298 LPEL
-312 DIPDI
+312 DIPEI
-317 IIEDHARKEE
+317 IIEDNAQKEE
-327 DPVMPEIII
+327 APVMPEIII
-336 PEEMQAKA
+336 PDAMNSTEESTPVQM
-344 EEDARREAEAK
+344 DI
-355 AQAEAEE
+355 EAEE
-362 KARREAE
+362 NAQQEAD

-375 AEERARREAEAK
+375 AEERARQEAEAR
-387 AQEEAEEMARQEAA
+387 AQAEAEERARQEA
-401 MRAKKVVPY
+401 MRVKKTVPY

-484 LLIHGAKISFAND
+484 LLIHGAKLAFAND